1 MNEVKTLAS
10 MYVCDG
16 CCCGRVEKGHNEVP
30 ISKLKTVWEQNHLH
44 DKISLTIS
52 NCLGHCSMHNVTLLK
67 IGKKE
72 TWIGKLSSEEQYTA
86 LVEWGQNVTK
96 YGKYAKLPK
105 ILVPHRFIPNE
116 RQ

>member
-30 ISKLKTVWEQNHLH
+30 ISKLKTAWKKKQLN
-44 DKISLTIS
+44 DKIRLTIS

-67 IGKKE
+67 TSNGQTWLGKLNQEEHYSALVKWACNIKEQKKE
-72 TWIGKLSSEEQYTA
+72 IA
-86 LVEWGQNVTK
+86 
-96 YGKYAKLPK
+96 LPK
-105 ILVPHRFIPNE
+105 ILLQNKFNRNE
-116 RQ
+116 IQ